1 MRLLLEIWGADGGCG
16 INVAARRIRAT
27 MLIALQLLHVGQSS
41 LEEISNE
48 PPGVFL
54 SLQENQVQDDR
65 NTQREGRLLF
75 KDCER

>member
-1 MRLLLEIWGADGGCG
+1 
-16 INVAARRIRAT
+16 